1 MGPTGDV
8 SGHMG
13 SYLGELQGGT
23 YHDMQWVAL
32 WMLIID
38 PGMINEIEG

>member
-1 MGPTGDV
+1 MSPIGEV
-8 SGHMG
+8 HGHMG
-13 SYLGELQGGT
+13 SYLGQFQKAT